1 MHQSRRWLAARP
13 RANYKLITLWAI
25 SLLPVLVLYV
35 TIAIIIIFG
44 KDDKDQQD
52 PMDHQTPIALIII
65 ENQDLCAFLIECVL

>member
-1 MHQSRRWLAARP
+1 MHQSRRWLVRP

-52 PMDHQTPIALIII
+52 PMDHQTPITLIII